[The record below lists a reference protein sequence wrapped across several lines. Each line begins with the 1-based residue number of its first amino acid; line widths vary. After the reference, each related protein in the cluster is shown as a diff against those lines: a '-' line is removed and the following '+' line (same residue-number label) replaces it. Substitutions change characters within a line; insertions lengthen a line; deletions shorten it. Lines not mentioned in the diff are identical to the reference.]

1 MGTVP
6 RSVPLAQRIRS
17 VLRGVIDDPTGDH
30 SLEAMALR
38 ADVSVRHLNRLF
50 AQHTGVTPARYVER
64 VRVAAAEELLRRSR
78 APLAAVANGAGF
90 GSVETMRRAFLRAG
104 GVPPGAYR
112 SRTNPTDGRR

>member
-1 MGTVP
+1 VP

-17 VLRGVIDDPTGDH
+17 VLQGVIDDPTGDH

-50 AQHTGVTPARYVER
+50 GQHTGVTPARYVER

-78 APLAAVANGAGF
+78 APLAAVASGAGF

-112 SRTNPTDGRR
+112 SRTNPTDGGR